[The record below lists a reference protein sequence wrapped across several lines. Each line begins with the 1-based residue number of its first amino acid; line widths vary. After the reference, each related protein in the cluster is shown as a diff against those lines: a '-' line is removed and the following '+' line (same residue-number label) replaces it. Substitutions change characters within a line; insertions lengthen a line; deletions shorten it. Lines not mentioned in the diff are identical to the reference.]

1 MSCTLGMALGPFA
14 ALYDYLKGGV
24 STAVSSLILQKPNF
38 IQFGELS
45 DYVYCTYCASL
56 YLERVAEDMWTD
68 SGSGCEEGGG
78 EEEVGDGKGEV
89 EKAEY
94 APLDE

>member
-1 MSCTLGMALGPFA
+1 
-14 ALYDYLKGGV
+14 
-24 STAVSSLILQKPNF
+24 
-38 IQFGELS
+38 
-45 DYVYCTYCASL
+45 
-56 YLERVAEDMWTD
+56 MWTD

-78 EEEVGDGKGEV
+78 EEEVGDGKGEM